1 MLSNTFNTSKEHT
14 AFAHKTTDNINHLF
28 CFRASGEALALN
40 DDALV
45 TLCRRVFGAITT
57 RDHHWDNFYTSLLSD
72 AEVEVNATNDW
83 MSLVGLLK
91 ALDTTRYED
100 VVELLDGSIGD
111 AIENHYSVGARQL
124 VSQIQI
130 GEGYIRHLLISVQ
143 LERNA
148 ETKERVEKQTTV
160 AKRKSSDKSG
170 ITPVSITGIVT
181 GGEITINDASDT
193 YLTIE
198 SLIEI
203 FLSACERKSLRGSVK
218 ADKVA
223 TDTMRGVVQALVG
236 ANGQDSSAT
245 ISTIRLLR
253 AQNPSLDWDSVL
265 TDEELSEATKPE
277 ESDSTVVSG

>member
-1 MLSNTFNTSKEHT
+1 MLSNTFNTSKKHT
-14 AFAHKTTDNINHLF
+14 AFSHKTTDNINHLF

-45 TLCRRVFGAITT
+45 TLCRRVFGAIIT
-57 RDHHWDNFYTSLLSD
+57 RDHHWNNVYTSLLSD

-83 MSLVGLLK
+83 RSLVALLK

-100 VVELLDGSIGD
+100 VVELLKCSIGD
-111 AIENHYSVGARQL
+111 AIEDQYSAGARQL
-124 VSQIQI
+124 VSQIQLS
-130 GEGYIRHLLISVQ
+130 EAYIRHLLISVQ
-143 LERNA
+143 LERNV
-148 ETKERVEKQTTV
+148 ETIERVEKQTTV

-170 ITPVSITGIVT
+170 IMPVSITGIVT
-181 GGEITINDASDT
+181 GGEITINDVSDT

-203 FLSACERKSLRGSVK
+203 FLSACERKSLRGSAK

-223 TDTMRGVVQALVG
+223 TDTMRSVVQALVG
-236 ANGQDSSAT
+236 ANGQDSPTT

-253 AQNPSLDWDSVL
+253 VQNPSLDWDSVL
-265 TDEELSEATKPE
+265 DEELSEATKPE